1 MDRTIGRDGAAARPP
16 PPPADPPVTPGEPA
30 LRHWAGADAFALLRG
45 LESARRGL
53 CEDTAALRLHAH
65 GDNATDAVRR
75 PGAAVWARRA
85 LAGPFSG
92 LMTVLG
98 VLLAVAGS
106 PGSAT
111 LVLVV
116 AALGVGL
123 RLWHAAR
130 SDRLS
135 RELRAHAATTV
146 TVRRRPAP
154 GTAPRDSEVP
164 PEDLVPGD
172 VVLLGAGD
180 PVPADARLLHARD
193 LLVDQSSLSGEL
205 LPVEK
210 APPSSREPR
219 PAPRRRPSRA
229 GTDDGPVTAHPAL
242 LFAGSTVVRG
252 TATAVV
258 LATGAHTHTEELAGR
273 GRRPRPESEVD
284 RGLRSVRRALVRCM
298 LLAAPLVLLVNAE
311 VSGDV
316 RQALLFAVVVTVGL
330 APELL
335 PLIVGTTL
343 LRGASRLRESGVLVT
358 RPEAIHDLG
367 SIDVAC
373 LDKTGTLTEDRVVFT
388 HSVDVDG
395 RPDPA
400 PADAAAVAVRFQTT
414 PRDGL
419 DDAVSAADRDG
430 SALLAHGLLTR
441 VEELPFDHSRR
452 RSAMVLRDAHDPGEL
467 VIVRGDPDTVL
478 PRCNRVARD
487 GGAVELTASLRA
499 AAADAAA
506 GHRATGLRV
515 VAVATRRTP
524 LLRPLDAGD
533 DDDPERELLLLG
545 FVGMVDPVRESAA
558 RAVERF
564 AEQGVAVKVLTG
576 DDTAVAE
583 QVCARAGITVTG
595 VLDGAALDALN
606 DVALARAVQRTTLFT
621 RLGPL
626 QKERVVAALQAC
638 GHTVGFLGD
647 GLNDVG
653 ALRIADVGIGVDGAV
668 PAARAAAD
676 IVLADRSPDVVV
688 SAVEEGRR
696 TLGRATRYL
705 TVTAALNVG
714 NALSVLVASA
724 VLPFLPL
731 LPAQLL
737 LQGVLFGVA
746 ALSLSFDR
754 VEPGWTARPRRW
766 DTRGMLWFM
775 AVLGPLASAFDLV
788 TFWAVW
794 RFLGLDTPQEQ
805 AVFQAVWFMEGVLS
819 QVLVLLLLRTRAGR
833 AARPVV
839 ATVTAVVL
847 AGLAVP
853 FTPLA
858 PLFGMAAPPPAVW
871 PLLAAVVL
879 PFLSCVAATRPLYLR
894 HVLGIRAADPRQ
906 EKERIR

>member
-16 PPPADPPVTPGEPA
+16 PASAGPPATPGEPA
-30 LRHWAGADAFALLRG
+30 LRHWAAADAFALFRG
-45 LESARRGL
+45 LESSRRGL
-53 CEDTAALRLHAH
+53 CEDTAALRLHVH

-75 PGAAVWARRA
+75 TGAAARARRA

-123 RLWHAAR
+123 RLWHAVR

-154 GTAPRDSEVP
+154 GTTPRDSEVP

-180 PVPADARLLHARD
+180 PVPADARLLRARD

-205 LPVEK
+205 LPVAK
-210 APPSSREPR
+210 APPSSRAPSSR
-219 PAPRRRPSRA
+219 GPRRRPSRA
-229 GTDDGPVTAHPAL
+229 GSDDGPVTAHPAL

-258 LATGAHTHTEELAGR
+258 LATGAHTHTAELAGR

-298 LLAAPLVLLVNAE
+298 LLAAPLVLLVNVE

-343 LRGASRLRESGVLVT
+343 LRGTTRLRESGVLVT

-419 DDAVSAADRDG
+419 DDAMAAADRDG

-441 VEELPFDHSRR
+441 VEELPFDHARR
-452 RSAMVLRDAHDPGEL
+452 RCAVVLRDAHDPGEL

-478 PRCNRVARD
+478 PRCTRVARA
-487 GGAVELTASLRA
+487 GEPVELTASLRV
-499 AAADAAA
+499 AAADAVA

-524 LLRPLDAGD
+524 LLRPLGAGD
-533 DDDPERELLLLG
+533 DDDPERDLLLLG

-583 QVCARAGITVTG
+583 QVCARAGIAVTG
-595 VLDGAALDALN
+595 VLDGAALDALGE
-606 DVALARAVQRTTLFT
+606 VALARAVERTTLFT

-626 QKERVVAALQAC
+626 QKEQVVAALQAR

-676 IVLADRSPDVVV
+676 IVLTDRSPDVVV

-714 NALSVLVASA
+714 NTLSVLVASA

-805 AVFQAVWFMEGVLS
+805 AVFQAVWFSEGMLS

-833 AARPVV
+833 ASRPVV
-839 ATVTAVVL
+839 ATVCAVVL

-853 FTPLA
+853 YTPLA

-879 PFLSCVAATRPLYLR
+879 PFLACVAAIRPLYLR
-894 HVLGIRAADPRQ
+894 HVLGIDAADPRR
-906 EKERIR
+906 ER